1 MGTLH
6 YLLFGTIPAELASAT
21 EVLPGV
27 CLLMLCSH
35 KVHQDQAGSQHNTL
49 RYIIDCECGRKS
61 LKIS

>member
-6 YLLFGTIPAELASAT
+6 YLLFGTIAAEPDSAT
-21 EVLPGV
+21 KVLPGV

-35 KVHQDQAGSQHNTL
+35 RVRQDQAGSQHNTP
-49 RYIIDCECGRKS
+49 RYVIDCKCGRKS